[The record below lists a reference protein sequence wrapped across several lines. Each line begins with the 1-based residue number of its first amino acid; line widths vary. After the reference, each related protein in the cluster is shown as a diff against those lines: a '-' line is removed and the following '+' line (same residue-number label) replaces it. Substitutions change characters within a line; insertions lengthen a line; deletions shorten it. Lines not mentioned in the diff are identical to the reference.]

1 MIDIDISNLIKE
13 NEASL
18 SNTDINIG
26 KEIMKNGIDYDIS
39 INDFAS
45 KCFTSRTSVL
55 RFAKK
60 LGFSG
65 YSELK
70 YYVND
75 DSNSNSNKSYSKS
88 EDLIELYNRLK
99 TCKKVFIY
107 GNGGYEKVIKS
118 AIKMYL
124 MEIGI
129 LAEVYSGGEEMG
141 AFTETMLKDSGLF
154 IVDFSDNMLSK
165 QLMFQIGSIDC
176 LKVVI
181 GEVYTKA
188 TNVDYNIYFP
198 DEHDGIRLLSPYII
212 EFEEILKIY
221 KKARE
226 DDINWFNKWEL

>member
-1 MIDIDISNLIKE
+1 MFFIEVIDIDISNLIKE

-39 INDFAS
+39 INDFAA
-45 KCFTSRTSVL
+45 KCLTSRTSVL

-75 DSNSNSNKSYSKS
+75 SGVDEDRSNANKD
-88 EDLIELYNRLK
+88 ELIDLYNRLK
-99 TCKKVFIY
+99 ICEKIFIY

-118 AIKMYL
+118 ALKMYL
-124 MEIGI
+124 MEMGI
-129 LAEVYSGGEEMG
+129 LAEVYSGGEEVS
-141 AFTETMLKDSGLF
+141 AFTESTLENSGVF
-154 IVDFSDNMLSK
+154 IVDFSDDRLSK
-165 QLMFQIGSIDC
+165 QLMFQIASIDC

-198 DEHDGIRLLSPYII
+198 DEHDGIRLLSPYIK
-212 EFEEILKIY
+212 ELEEIFKIF
-221 KKARE
+221 KRSSKN
-226 DDINWFNKWEL
+226 DIN

>member
-1 MIDIDISNLIKE
+1 MIYIDISNLIKE
-13 NEASL
+13 NEAKL
-18 SNTDINIG
+18 SNTDINIS

-39 INDFAS
+39 INDFAT

-75 DSNSNSNKSYSKS
+75 SGDDKDRSNTDND
-88 EDLIELYNRLK
+88 ELIEFYNRLK
-99 TCKKVFIY
+99 SCDKVFIY

-118 AIKMYL
+118 ALKMYL

-129 LAEVYSGGEEMG
+129 LAEVYSGGEEMS
-141 AFTETMLKDSGLF
+141 AFTESMLKNSGVF
-154 IVDFSDNMLSK
+154 IVDFSDDLLSK

-188 TNVDYNIYFP
+188 SNVDYNIYFP
-198 DEHDGIRLLSPYII
+198 DDNDGTRLLSLYIR
-212 EFEEILKIY
+212 EFEEMLKIF
-221 KKARE
+221 KRSSGN
-226 DDINWFNKWEL
+226 DIN

>member
-1 MIDIDISNLIKE
+1 MIVIDISNLIKE

-26 KEIMKNGIDYDIS
+26 KEIIKNGIDYDIS

-70 YYVND
+70 YYVNETNGETGK
-75 DSNSNSNKSYSKS
+75 SNSNND
-88 EDLIELYNRLK
+88 ELIDLYNRLK
-99 TCKKVFIY
+99 SCEKVFIY
-107 GNGGYEKVIKS
+107 GNGGYEKVIK
-118 AIKMYL
+118 AVLKMYL

-129 LAEVYSGGEEMG
+129 LAEVYSGGEEMS
-141 AFTETMLKDSGLF
+141 AFTESMLENGGVF
-154 IVDFSDNMLSK
+154 IVDFSDDMLSK

-212 EFEEILKIY
+212 EFEEMLKIH
-221 KKARE
+221 KRSRR
-226 DDINWFNKWEL
+226 DDIN

>member
-1 MIDIDISNLIKE
+1 MFFIEVIDINISSLIKE

-45 KCFTSRTSVL
+45 RCFTSRTSVL

-75 DSNSNSNKSYSKS
+75 SGDESNDSYKENKELK
-88 EDLIELYNRLK
+88 ELYNRLK
-99 TCKKVFIY
+99 TCEKVFIY
-107 GNGGYEKVIKS
+107 GNGGYEKVIKY
-118 AIKMYL
+118 ALKMYL

-129 LAEVYSGGEEMG
+129 LAEVYSGGEEMS
-141 AFTETMLKDSGLF
+141 AFTESMLENSGVF
-154 IVDFSDNMLSK
+154 IVDFSNDMLSK

-188 TNVDYNIYFP
+188 SNVDYNIYFP
-198 DEHDGIRLLSPYII
+198 DEHDGIRLLSPYIREI
-212 EFEEILKIY
+212 EEILKIFRRSS
-221 KKARE
+221 KN
-226 DDINWFNKWEL
+226 DIN

>member
-1 MIDIDISNLIKE
+1 MFFIEVIYIDISNLIKE
-13 NEASL
+13 NEAKL
-18 SNTDINIG
+18 SNTDINIS

-39 INDFAS
+39 INDFAT

-75 DSNSNSNKSYSKS
+75 SGDDKDRPNSNKD
-88 EDLIELYNRLK
+88 DLIDLYNRLK
-99 TCKKVFIY
+99 NCDKVFIY

-118 AIKMYL
+118 ALKMYL
-124 MEIGI
+124 MDIGI
-129 LAEVYSGGEEMG
+129 LAEVYSGGEEMS
-141 AFTETMLKDSGLF
+141 AFTESMLKNSGVF
-154 IVDFSDNMLSK
+154 IVDFSDDLLSK

-188 TNVDYNIYFP
+188 SNVDYNIYFP
-198 DEHDGIRLLSPYII
+198 DDNYGTRLLSLYIR
-212 EFEEILKIY
+212 EFEEILKIF
-221 KKARE
+221 KRSSGN
-226 DDINWFNKWEL
+226 DIN

>member
-1 MIDIDISNLIKE
+1 
-13 NEASL
+13 
-18 SNTDINIG
+18 
-26 KEIMKNGIDYDIS
+26 MKNGIDYDIS
-39 INDFAS
+39 INDFAT

-75 DSNSNSNKSYSKS
+75 SGDDKDRSNTDND
-88 EDLIELYNRLK
+88 ELIEFYNRLK
-99 TCKKVFIY
+99 SCDKVFIY

-118 AIKMYL
+118 ALKMYL

-129 LAEVYSGGEEMG
+129 LAEVYSGGEEMS
-141 AFTETMLKDSGLF
+141 AFTESMLKNSGVF
-154 IVDFSDNMLSK
+154 IVDFSDDLLSK

-188 TNVDYNIYFP
+188 SNVDYNIYFP
-198 DEHDGIRLLSPYII
+198 DDNDGTRLLSLYIR
-212 EFEEILKIY
+212 EFEEMLKIF
-221 KKARE
+221 KRSSGN
-226 DDINWFNKWEL
+226 DIN